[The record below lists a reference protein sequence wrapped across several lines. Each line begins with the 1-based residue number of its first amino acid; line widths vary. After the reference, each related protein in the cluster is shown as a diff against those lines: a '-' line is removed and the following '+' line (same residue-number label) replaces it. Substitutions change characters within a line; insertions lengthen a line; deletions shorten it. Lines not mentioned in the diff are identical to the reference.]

1 MKKKICEKEIRGYYT
16 KCTQLSLG
24 LYITCYNMILYSQSK
39 CAEICM
45 QFARIGR
52 GGEINAYQ
60 LVKHLMHGNMLA
72 LLPY

>member
-39 CAEICM
+39 CAENAVC
-45 QFARIGR
+45 QNRTR
-52 GGEINAYQ
+52 GEINAYQ